1 MLKQLSL
8 RNARRQAKEYALY
21 FITLICTVSFLYAF
35 NTLLFSD
42 SVKALPEMQV
52 LPYMILAASV
62 LIILITGRIISYM
75 AGYMLKKRSREFGI
89 YMLCGI
95 PSPDIAR
102 LLSQESVLMGMLSFL
117 PGILLGMLLSQLL
130 EAVVLPMLGSRYRL
144 RFPFSLPGLGLT
156 LISFL
161 LMLMSSLGKN
171 RRWIRKVS
179 LQDLL
184 LSDRK
189 AETVLLSGNAL
200 MAALFVLSLCM
211 GGAGFWFLMAL
222 PIGAGFDFLVGT
234 CLLVLFLL
242 GFFQSMPAF
251 LTTTFANR
259 DSWKYKKHRL
269 TVLRSFTARI
279 RSTSTA
285 LGMLSALFAL
295 ALTFYGIG
303 ISISVVTSKMVH
315 MNLWDIQ
322 LLHPGELRD
331 FTSYEETI
339 ARMIPLEASYT
350 YAIYTSDETNLTHL
364 RQQAS
369 EEMGYAG
376 NPMYR
381 EFFHDTYMKQSDY
394 WRIRELL
401 GLEVLEKSSD
411 IPVCYVHCLPSLA
424 DSFQDY
430 LNGQSQKSAKSPH
443 SQATQT
449 YRSYAGYPISGEM
462 LFTEDF
468 SQSDIYGNGLGYILV
483 VPDDAVESC
492 SVLYSQC
499 VMRTKSPLAHEELA
513 EIADVCG
520 LTKLR
525 RNTVQ
530 SVSGGSGATAFVA
543 CGDYLSGKW
552 VDKDSISYLSA
563 VAICLFYLA
572 LVLEI
577 TGSAILA
584 TQLLSDRAKKRRQD
598 RLLSQLG
605 MEQRQIARVG
615 HWQTGLFFL
624 LPLLPAFLVSSAYV
638 ILCGTR
644 LERNLFYFP
653 DTMGALWLIW
663 LLGRSLLV
671 FGLLYGI
678 YYAAARI
685 NTTNS
690 LKDSARPERI

>member
-1 MLKQLSL
+1 MLKHLSL
-8 RNARRQAKEYALY
+8 RNARTQAREYALY

-42 SVKALPEMQV
+42 SVKSLPEMQV
-52 LPYMILAASV
+52 LPYMIVAASV

-95 PSPDIAR
+95 PGRDIAR
-102 LLSQESVLMGMLSFL
+102 LLSRESVLMGMLSFL
-117 PGILLGMLLSQLL
+117 PGVLFGMLLSQLL

-144 RFPFSLPGLGLT
+144 RFPFSLPVLGLT
-156 LISFL
+156 LAYFF
-161 LMLMSSLGKN
+161 LMLLASLAKN
-171 RRWIRKVS
+171 RRWIRKVT

-184 LSDRK
+184 LAERK
-189 AETVLLSGNAL
+189 AETVLLSGNVW
-200 MAALFVLSLCM
+200 MVALFVFSLCM

-222 PIGAGFDFLVGT
+222 PIGAGFDFLIGT
-234 CLLVLFLL
+234 SLLVLFLL

-251 LTTTFANR
+251 LTTVLAGK

-269 TVLRSFTARI
+269 TVLRNFTARI
-279 RSTSTA
+279 RSTSAA

-303 ISISVVTSKMVH
+303 ISISEVTDKMVH

-322 LLHPGELRD
+322 LLHPGGLWD

-339 ARMIPLEASYT
+339 ARMVPLEASYT
-350 YAIYTSDETNLTHL
+350 YAIYTDQETAFADL
-364 RQQAS
+364 RQRAS
-369 EEMGYAG
+369 AEMGYAG

-394 WRIRELL
+394 RKLRELL
-401 GLEVLEKSSD
+401 GLEALEQASPV
-411 IPVCYVHCLPSLA
+411 IPVCYIHCLPSLA
-424 DSFQDY
+424 DSFREY
-430 LNGQSQKSAKSPH
+430 L
-443 SQATQT
+443 SQADK
-449 YRSYAGYPISGEM
+449 SYAGYPISGEM
-462 LFTEDF
+462 LLTEDF
-468 SQSDIYGNGLGYILV
+468 SQADIYGNGFGYILV

-499 VMRTKSPLAHEELA
+499 VMRTKSPLDHEELE
-513 EIADVCG
+513 EICDACG
-520 LTKLR
+520 LRKLR

-543 CGDYLSGKW
+543 DGDYLSGKW
-552 VDKDSISYLSA
+552 ADKDSTSYLPA

-577 TGSAILA
+577 TGAAILA
-584 TQLLSDRAKKRRQD
+584 TQLLGDREKQRRQD
-598 RLLSQLG
+598 RLLSQIG
-605 MEQRQIARVG
+605 MADDRIRRLC

-624 LPLLPAFLVSSAYV
+624 LPLPPAFLVSSAYV
-638 ILCGTR
+638 VLCGAR

-653 DTMGALWLIW
+653 ATMGPLWLFG
-663 LLGRSLLV
+663 LLGHSLLV

-678 YYAAARI
+678 YYGAARI
-685 NTTNS
+685 STS
-690 LKDSARPERI
+690 K